1 MAKGRRRVAQHVS
14 IEWYGDQF
22 LAIVEKHGD
31 EALFAAGEVLL
42 REAVSN
48 APRRSGNLVESGY
61 VGTRSKSTYRRRRYW
76 RKKIYPAANT
86 AVVAFTAPHAHL
98 LESGRRRTGRIQPRA
113 KQGKKALRIGTDGM
127 LRSQSRYRRMNAR
140 PFVGP
145 ALDATRDGMS
155 EAIAKVLHDR
165 IESEMPR

>member
-1 MAKGRRRVAQHVS
+1 MAKARKRVAQHVS

-22 LAIVEKHGD
+22 LEIVDQYGD
-31 EALFAAGEVLL
+31 AALFAAGEVLL
-42 REAVSN
+42 QEAVSR

-61 VGTRSKSTYRRRRYW
+61 VGTRSRSTYRRRRYW
-76 RKKIYPAANT
+76 RKKIRPDANT

-98 LESGRRRTGRIQPRA
+98 VESGRRRTGRIQPRA
-113 KQGKKALRIGTDGM
+113 KQGKKALRIGDGQ
-127 LRSQSRYRRMNAR
+127 LRARSRYRRMSGK

-155 EAIAKVLHDR
+155 EAITKVLHDR
-165 IESEMPR
+165 LESEMPR